1 MATGIKKLF
10 ATDESRSMVM
20 LISGAVS
27 LLAALAVAVAVW
39 QSWEDI
45 GILLGPRRT
54 VGVIICSVVG
64 VLLAGSSGIWALT
77 AVNRLTGR
85 NALKCVLG
93 YLLDASALAI
103 ILAFAIITIKLKAIV
118 VLP

>member
-1 MATGIKKLF
+1 MAMGIKKLF
-10 ATDESRSMVM
+10 ATDESRSTVM

-39 QSWEDI
+39 QSWKDI
-45 GILLGPRRT
+45 GVLLGPRRT
-54 VGVIICSVVG
+54 AGVIICSVIG

-77 AVNRLTGR
+77 AINRLTGR

-103 ILAFAIITIKLKAIV
+103 IVAFVIIIYYLRAIV
-118 VLP
+118 